1 MWTKGS
7 RLVIAAVVLTAALAG
22 CTSSMS
28 GDRMSGDKMMTGD
41 KPMMQGD
48 GMKKGDGMMEKK

>member
-1 MWTKGS
+1 MRTTLGG
-7 RLVIAAVVLTAALAG
+7 LMIAAVVRVIALAG

-28 GDRMSGDKMMTGD
+28 GDKMSGDKMMM
-41 KPMMQGD
+41 KSD